1 MDLKTWIKSD
11 YSMIR
16 PLCRMVVLNAVPH
29 EQLTTKPGPNS
40 NSIAWL
46 IWHIARCED
55 VVINT
60 VVRGVPQ
67 VLTGEKWADRLRL
80 ELTQIGTGFS
90 DDEVTDFGTHINAE
104 QLIAYWDAVGKETA
118 AWLDAL
124 PVETLD
130 DVPDVRERLTTAPG
144 YVSPAGAWVE
154 DIWNNK
160 PASFFLRWVVIGHG
174 NQHIGEMQAVRG
186 QLGIKGL

>member
-1 MDLKTWIKSD
+1 MDLKTWIKSE

-16 PLCRMVVLNAVPH
+16 PLCRMVVFNAVPA
-29 EQLTTKPGPNS
+29 EQLTTKPGANS

-46 IWHIARCED
+46 IWHIARVED
-55 VVINT
+55 VAINT
-60 VVRGVPQ
+60 VIRDVPQ
-67 VLTGEKWADRLRL
+67 VLTRGRWADRLRID
-80 ELTQIGTGFS
+80 LTQMGTGSS
-90 DDEVTDFGTHINAE
+90 DEEVDDFGKHVDTE
-104 QLIAYWDAVGKETA
+104 QLIAYWDALGADTD
-118 AWLDAL
+118 AWIKAL
-124 PVETLD
+124 PLESLD
-130 DVPDVRERLTTAPG
+130 EVPDVRERLKTAPG